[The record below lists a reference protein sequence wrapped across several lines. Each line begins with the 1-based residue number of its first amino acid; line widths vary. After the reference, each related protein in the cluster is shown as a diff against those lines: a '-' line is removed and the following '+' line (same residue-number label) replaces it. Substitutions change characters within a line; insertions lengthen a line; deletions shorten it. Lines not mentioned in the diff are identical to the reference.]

1 MRQAFVVVF
10 EEPRAVLALAK
21 TYITAA
27 LSWPVSSTRL
37 EKKSTFLM
45 QTEELQEMQ
54 AEWKQEYRV
63 RRADA
68 HRACKGVQMLSFR
81 LRAQVAAPLTC
92 TMLQQTISPT
102 MTPLPGR
109 VWKGMLCAGADPE
122 LHVGRQA

>member
-27 LSWPVSSTRL
+27 LSWPVSTRL
-37 EKKSTFLM
+37 EKRSTFLM

-63 RRADA
+63 RR
-68 HRACKGVQMLSFR
+68 QMLIE
-81 LRAQVAAPLTC
+81 RAKVCKCSASA
-92 TMLQQTISPT
+92 
-102 MTPLPGR
+102 
-109 VWKGMLCAGADPE
+109 
-122 LHVGRQA
+122 